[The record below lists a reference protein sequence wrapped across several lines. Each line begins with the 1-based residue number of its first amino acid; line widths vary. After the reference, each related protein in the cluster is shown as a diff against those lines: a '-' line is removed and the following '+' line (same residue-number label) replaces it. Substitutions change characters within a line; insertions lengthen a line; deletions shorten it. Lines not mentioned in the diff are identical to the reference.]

1 MKYCY
6 LSDKFSPFVVSAI
19 LLVQIFLSF
28 VTHKQ
33 LNIKLKPRTKLN
45 HNIWNSTVSNIKI
58 CRY

>member
-19 LLVQIFLSF
+19 LLVQLLLSF

-33 LNIKLKPRTKLN
+33 LNIKLKARTELN
-45 HNIWNSTVSNIKI
+45 HNI
-58 CRY
+58 